1 MPHCEDGPQKPRPF
15 ICNKCGKSYQNRG
28 GLMYH
33 QPMCEISTPE
43 PDRRSDSAERTPQ
56 TKKRTTGPRIVGG
69 ARINGLSFSPGAREA
84 QLTAV

>member
-1 MPHCEDGPQKPRPF
+1 
-15 ICNKCGKSYQNRG
+15 
-28 GLMYH
+28 MYH

>member
-1 MPHCEDGPQKPRPF
+1 
-15 ICNKCGKSYQNRG
+15 
-28 GLMYH
+28 MYH
-33 QPMCEISTPE
+33 QPMCEVSTPE
-43 PDRRSDSAERTPQ
+43 PTDRRVDSVGSTPS

>member
-1 MPHCEDGPQKPRPF
+1 
-15 ICNKCGKSYQNRG
+15 
-28 GLMYH
+28 MYH
-33 QPMCEISTPE
+33 QPMCEVSTPE
-43 PDRRSDSAERTPQ
+43 PVDRRIDSAERTPSTS

>member
-1 MPHCEDGPQKPRPF
+1 
-15 ICNKCGKSYQNRG
+15 
-28 GLMYH
+28 MYH
-33 QPMCEISTPE
+33 QPVCEVSTPE
-43 PDRRSDSAERTPQ
+43 PDRRIDSAGTTPSTS